1 MRKIAMFAAFAAVAG
16 AGVARAQANPP
27 ANPPKHEGRG
37 PGGRG
42 GPGAGPQRML
52 LKGITLTDA
61 QKTQLQQLMQTE
73 REQFEKQGGR
83 AGNFDAIRTA
93 RQNGDTA
100 TANRLMAEQRAQ
112 MQAHRDQQI
121 TAIRALLTGDQLT
134 QFDANVAEMKKH
146 EAQMGPGGRGGPA
159 GRGGRGRGA
168 RPPANS

>member
-1 MRKIAMFAAFAAVAG
+1 MRRIAMFAAFAAVAG

-27 ANPPKHEGRG
+27 ANPPQHEGRG

-61 QKTQLQQLMQTE
+61 QKNQLQQLMQAE
-73 REQFEKQGGR
+73 RQQSPKQGEAGR
-83 AGNFDAIRTA
+83 GNFEAIRTA

-100 TANRLMAEQRAQ
+100 TANRLMAEQRVQ
-112 MQAHRDQQI
+112 MQARRDQQVA
-121 TAIRALLTGDQLT
+121 AIRGILTSDQVG

-146 EAQMGPGGRGGPA
+146 EAEMGRGGPG

>member
-1 MRKIAMFAAFAAVAG
+1 MRRIAMFAAFAAVAS

-27 ANPPKHEGRG
+27 ANPPQHAGRG

-61 QKTQLQQLMQTE
+61 QKTQLHQLMQTE
-73 REQFEKQGGR
+73 REQFQKQGNGAR
-83 AGNFDAIRTA
+83 GGNFDAIRTA

-112 MQAHRDQQI
+112 MQARRDQEAA
-121 TAIRALLTGDQLT
+121 AIRGILTSDQVA

-146 EAQMGPGGRGGPA
+146 EAQMGPGGPG